1 MQDLSMCGCAS
12 LLHIPIVVFEQ
23 TVCHCM
29 LFHVQYVP
37 LYAYIC
43 QYVSLGIHWW
53 IYLLSPII
61 LRFADGMYKFPL
73 CLCASFYL
81 SPVLV
86 DWETDDHPLNPTL
99 SLILLS

>member
-12 LLHIPIVVFEQ
+12 LLHIPIVVFEH

-37 LYAYIC
+37 LYAHIC

-61 LRFADGMYKFPL
+61 LCFADGMYKFPL
-73 CLCASFYL
+73 CLFFTSL
-81 SPVLV
+81 PVLV